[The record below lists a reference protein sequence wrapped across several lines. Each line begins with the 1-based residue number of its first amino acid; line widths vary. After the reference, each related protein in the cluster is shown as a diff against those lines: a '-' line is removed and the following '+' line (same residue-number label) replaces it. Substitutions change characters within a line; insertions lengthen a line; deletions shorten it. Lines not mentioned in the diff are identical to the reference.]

1 MKRAMFSCAAA
12 AALIL
17 ATHFSAH
24 AESQVTDID
33 DSIPW
38 EVTSSGDDVGEVST
52 WRREIPGADVK
63 QFRGEVI
70 LNEPA
75 LNILL
80 TIDTPEDLHKWVY
93 FCRDS
98 EAVPPDYSYMEYKG
112 VWPVAARYVTI
123 KSKSWIENDV
133 IYISSRNIEN
143 AGPEHENMVKIRE
156 FSNLFE
162 ITPLSEDMT
171 RVRFTTFVDLAGRLP
186 SWLANAVSS
195 RAPYVTLSG
204 MRDLLEEGDRDFSD
218 ATVDDLSDIAED
230 KEGLTA
236 LLAKIDELDD
246 SDPLDPNDD

>member
-1 MKRAMFSCAAA
+1 MFSCAAA
-12 AALIL
+12 AALLL
-17 ATHFSAH
+17 AIPFSAH
-24 AESQVTDID
+24 AEPQVTEID

-98 EAVPPDYSYMEYKG
+98 AAVPPEYSYMEYKG

-133 IYISSRNIEN
+133 IYISSRNVDE
-143 AGPEHENMVKIRE
+143 AVPEHDNMVKIRE

-162 ITPLSEDMT
+162 ITPLGEDMT
-171 RVRFTTFVDLAGRLP
+171 KVRFTTFVDLAGKLP

-204 MRDLLEEGDRDFSD
+204 MRDLLEDGERDFSD
-218 ATVDDLSDIAED
+218 ASVDDLSSVAQD
-230 KEGLTA
+230 KDGLRR
-236 LLAKIDELDD
+236 LLAKLDNIDD